1 MFLCILTC
9 QLPCYISSHVFKYK
23 HMSYLTLHV
32 VMFIPIYPSH
42 IHVIMFPHNVT
53 PTLFKLAYT
62 FATTWWIKRRDLAK
76 AWQKMDIKPQVN
88 HGGKWGTNVFINLH
102 VTFLSLK
109 TCINPNLAHKRIMVT
124 KDMEWWLVTR
134 IYHHIRVMTSYASW
148 HKGYEGSHV
157 A

>member
-9 QLPCYISSHVFKYK
+9 QLPCYTSSHVFKYK

-76 AWQKMDIKPQVN
+76 EWQKWVLSHKLIMVANEAQMCSLACM
-88 HGGKWGTNVFINLH
+88 LH
-102 VTFLSLK
+102 SYTSK

-124 KDMEWWLVTR
+124 KDIEWWLVTR
-134 IYHHIRVMTSYASW
+134 IYHHIRVMISYASW
-148 HKGYEGSHV
+148 QEDYEGSHV

>member
-23 HMSYLTLHV
+23 HMSYLTLHIF
-32 VMFIPIYPSH
+32 MFIPIYPNH
-42 IHVIMFPHNVT
+42 VHVIMFSHNVT
-53 PTLFKLAYT
+53 PTLLKSHNGFKEGTCQRHDKRGYK
-62 FATTWWIKRRDLAK
+62 ATSWTWWQMR
-76 AWQKMDIKPQVN
+76 
-88 HGGKWGTNVFINLH
+88 HNVFINLH